1 MNIGS
6 VGLNNTLNVNTLT
19 AAGTVQAD
27 ATAIGTKSMV
37 FVLAAGNDTVGI
49 KLPAASPGK
58 FIIVKNTG
66 AGGLK
71 VWPSTGDAINAVGA
85 NNALTMATVTSAIF
99 VASSTS
105 QWYTVPLLPS

>member
-1 MNIGS
+1 
-6 VGLNNTLNVNTLT
+6 
-19 AAGTVQAD
+19 
-27 ATAIGTKSMV
+27 
-37 FVLAAGNDTVGI
+37 
-49 KLPAASPGK
+49 
-58 FIIVKNTG
+58 
-66 AGGLK
+66 LK